1 MRRWLRL
8 LARTSGMAAA
18 LVVGAVAA
26 AALSVAAVIAL
37 LAACLLAFCIWLF
50 DDAWEGWQ

>member
-1 MRRWLRL
+1 MKRWFRL
-8 LARTSGMAAA
+8 LAQTSGMAAA

-37 LAACLLAFCIWLF
+37 LAACLLGFCIWLF
-50 DDAWEGWQ
+50 DDAWEGWL